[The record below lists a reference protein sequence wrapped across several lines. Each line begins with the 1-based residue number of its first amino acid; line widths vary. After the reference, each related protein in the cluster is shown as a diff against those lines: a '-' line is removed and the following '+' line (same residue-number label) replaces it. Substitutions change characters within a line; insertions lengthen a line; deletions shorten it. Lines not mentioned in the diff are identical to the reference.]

1 MLATILTMAL
11 IWLVGA
17 IVLAVEIINAPVIE
31 ADINIETREDSRE
44 EMPIRKAA

>member
-1 MLATILTMAL
+1 MFTTIVIIAL
-11 IWLVGA
+11 IWIVGA
-17 IVLAVEIINAPVIE
+17 IILAVEIINAPVIE